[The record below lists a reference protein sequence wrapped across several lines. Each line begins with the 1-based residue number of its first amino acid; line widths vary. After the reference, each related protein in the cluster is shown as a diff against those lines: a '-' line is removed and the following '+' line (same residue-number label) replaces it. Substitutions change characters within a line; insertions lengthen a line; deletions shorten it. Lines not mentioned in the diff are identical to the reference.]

1 MIDGVVP
8 PLPLPLAAIAL
19 AGLVLGLLPLVW
31 VLRRIVRALL
41 RRPQPAAKASRYVLA
56 LVTAALLLGVGVGAL
71 GLAAALQSYRAFTK
85 KTHVAEIQC
94 IELAPQ
100 SLRLY
105 LVPIAADGVRGATET
120 YDLAGDEWTVGGDVL
135 RLKPFLT
142 VLGLETFYQVGRVE
156 GRWLAAADA
165 NRHAATAF
173 DRNGGTTWTWLQLL
187 RNGTRGPLGWFVAGV
202 HGQAVSQLPDR
213 RAVYDLYVTPNGFVI
228 DKRSL

>member
-1 MIDGVVP
+1 MVP
-8 PLPLPLAAIAL
+8 PFPLPLAAIAVF
-19 AGLVLGLLPLVW
+19 GIGLGLLPLGWLV
-31 VLRRIVRALL
+31 RRLLRALF

-56 LVTAALLLGVGVGAL
+56 LVAAAVLLGVGVGAL
-71 GLAAALQSYRAFTK
+71 GLAAALQSYRAFTT

-94 IELAPQ
+94 VELAPQ
-100 SLRLY
+100 SLRVY
-105 LVPIAADGVRGATET
+105 LVPIGPDGSRGTTET

-135 RLKPFLT
+135 RLAPFLT
-142 VLGLETFYQVGRVE
+142 VLGLETFYKVTRVE

-173 DRNGGTTWTWLQLL
+173 DRGGGTTWAWLSLL
-187 RNGTRGPLGWFVAGV
+187 RAGTRGPLRWFVAGV

-213 RAVYDLYVTPNGFVI
+213 RAVYDLYVTPNGFVV

>member
-1 MIDGVVP
+1 MPVP
-8 PLPLPLAAIAL
+8 VPVPLAAIAL
-19 AGLVLGLLPLVW
+19 GGIVLGSLPLLWLV
-31 VLRRIVRALL
+31 RRVFRALL

-56 LVTAALLLGVGVGAL
+56 LVAAALFLGIGIGAL
-71 GLAAALQSYRAFTK
+71 GLAAALQTYRAFTQ

-105 LVPIAADGVRGATET
+105 FVPIAHNGTRGPTET
-120 YDLAGDEWTVGGDVL
+120 YDVLGDEWTVGGDIL

-142 VLGLETFYQVGRVE
+142 VLGLETFYRVSRIE

-165 NRHAATAF
+165 NRHTGTAF
-173 DRNGGTTWTWLQLL
+173 DRNGGTTSSWLQLL
-187 RNGTRGPLGWFVAGV
+187 RNGTRGPLGWVIAGV

-213 RAVYDLYVTPNGFVI
+213 RAVYDLFVTPNGFVI